1 MIAGNN
7 NMDNAKNRKSL
18 RSMIAAALAGLTVAL
33 LAASSAPAHADLTG
47 PGSPPPPP
55 ANGVRH

>member
-1 MIAGNN
+1 
-7 NMDNAKNRKSL
+7 MDNAKNRKSL
-18 RSMIAAALAGLTVAL
+18 RLMIAAALAGVTVAL